1 MTISI
6 WLSLFLICILGAMSP
21 GPSLAVVAKHS
32 LTGGRKHGL
41 VTAWSHAC
49 GVCLYALLTLLGLAV
64 VLKQSPT
71 VFNMISYVGAGYL
84 AYLGVNALRSKGGVA
99 EKLAAG
105 KPSSLFHAARDGLM
119 ISLLNPKLALYFL
132 ALFSQFVA
140 LGTETG
146 SKIVIVATPLLVD
159 GLWYT
164 IVACVLSYPRV
175 LQTLRSRAVL
185 IDRLSGV
192 VLIGLAC
199 RVLWVV

>member
-1 MTISI
+1 MTISV
-6 WLSLFLICILGAMSP
+6 WLSLFLICLLGAMSP
-21 GPSLAVVAKHS
+21 GPSLAEVAKHS
-32 LTGGRKHGL
+32 LAGGRQHGL

-49 GVCLYALLTLLGLAV
+49 GVGLYALLTLLGLAV

-71 VFNMISYVGAGYL
+71 LFNVISYAGAGYL

-105 KPSSLFHAARDGLM
+105 KPSSLFEAGRDGLM
-119 ISLLNPKLALYFL
+119 ISLLNPKLAFYFL

-140 LGTETG
+140 LGNER
-146 SKIVIVATPLLVD
+146 SQMVIVMTPLLVD

-164 IVACVLSYPRV
+164 LVACVLSYPKV
-175 LQTLRSRAVL
+175 LQALRSRAQL

-192 VLIGLAC
+192 VLIALAC
-199 RVLWVV
+199 RVLWSV